1 MRAMET
7 MGVTRPQG
15 FPGILE
21 VCRVIL
27 IHSNGCNKNPFS
39 RQNNCIIYILPVQ
52 FKKDFFTTGI
62 LTGKNYYFLQE
73 LYIHGHLNRGTIQ
86 IRMTSTTD
94 LLHRL
99 RRFVRAEAELQY
111 TALERQWSHPLSER
125 VSRGWAIEG
134 LSLVERDKGLYSFK
148 CDTNQSRFREGDLLV
163 LHRGMIKDPNSLHV
177 ELQYDGETE
186 LVFSIIRGNPYFLL
200 AQPDGWIADQDW
212 FDGSSFYLSALDSV
226 ADSLRG
232 RSTILPL
239 LQNSLTPKMDYA
251 KYERIAEQLAETT
264 LLNNSQIEAVAS
276 AYASDLLYLIQG
288 PPGTGKTWVLAHLC
302 NLLVNDGL
310 RVLVTA
316 LTHRAI
322 HNALNK
328 IPLIDDTIPVCKI
341 GEERHA
347 GDLNVPNFTDFDA
360 SYFADLNSGYVIGA
374 TPFSIQTSRLANVE
388 FDVVLFDEASQ
399 ITLPLAIMGM
409 LAGSKYVFVGDENQ
423 LPPVTVLSDQ
433 QASQISIFNYLAGR
447 GNETMLNITYRLNE
461 ELSEWPSRTFYGNEL
476 KPSEE
481 AAGRRLQ
488 ISERASRWDFVLDP
502 AASAV
507 FLDLCHRNNTVRSR
521 READITVEIILAL
534 LHHGLAAGEIG
545 VVTPYR
551 AQSRLIRSLLRRNVT
566 DHSICDQVVVDT
578 VERMQ
583 GQEKE
588 VIILSFTSSSPAFIK
603 QMADFLFQPQRLN
616 VAVTRPRTK
625 LILIGSHHIF
635 DAEFDDP
642 EEAKSIELFKSLVDD
657 CLQFTIPDG
666 LLE

>member
-1 MRAMET
+1 
-7 MGVTRPQG
+7 
-15 FPGILE
+15 
-21 VCRVIL
+21 
-27 IHSNGCNKNPFS
+27 
-39 RQNNCIIYILPVQ
+39 
-52 FKKDFFTTGI
+52 
-62 LTGKNYYFLQE
+62 
-73 LYIHGHLNRGTIQ
+73 
-86 IRMTSTTD
+86 MTSTID

-134 LSLVERDKGLYSFK
+134 LSLVERDKNLYSFK

-186 LVFSIIRGNPYFLL
+186 LVFSIIWGNPYFLL

-212 FDGSSFYLSALDSV
+212 FDSSPFYLSALDSV

-239 LQNSLTPKMDYA
+239 LQNSLIPKMDYA

-264 LLNNSQIEAVAS
+264 LLNDSQIEAVAS

-328 IPLIDDTIPVCKI
+328 IPLIDDSIPVCKI
-341 GEERHA
+341 GEERHT
-347 GDLNVPNFTDFDA
+347 GDLDVPNFTDFDA

-409 LAGSKYVFVGDENQ
+409 LAGGKYVFVGDENQ

-461 ELSEWPSRTFYGNEL
+461 ELSAWPSRTFYGNEL

-481 AAGRRLQ
+481 AAVRRLQ
-488 ISERASRWDFVLDP
+488 ISDRASRWDFVLDP

-521 READITVEIILAL
+521 READIAVEIILAL
-534 LHHGLAAGEIG
+534 LHHGLAASEIG

-635 DAEFDDP
+635 DAKFDDP

-657 CLQFTIPDG
+657 CLQFSIPDG